1 MSSNSK
7 NWFVDN
13 WFPQEIWER
22 IIDYNF
28 NDVDTLKACALV
40 CASFLPVSR
49 LHLFHNVSLVQDRK
63 TRAHRHA
70 RPRYG
75 RLYSAPELHD
85 LLKECPHLIRYV
97 KSVALDDSLLVTADP
112 MALGLIFCELTHIEE
127 AAVLYP
133 PQSIPQDHQPFSR
146 KCFLEL
152 FSLSTIVSL
161 DLCATLFT
169 DSTELNHLLHQ
180 CQSLENFGWFQNAPF
195 DWGRNP
201 RRPNLMPPKLKS
213 LHIHGHES
221 LALEPFTQRRVPF
234 DLSSLEQFT
243 LGVITDMPDI
253 NLTYLKRLFHVVGGS
268 LQQFRIDV
276 RSMYWNDNSEGV
288 FPLDFTE
295 TPNVRS
301 LYFFVTSFA
310 DPWIREVPIPPS
322 LRSLTLEIGCSQIE
336 HEERLES
343 TINLVAMGEHI
354 AAHAEQLDSVTVI
367 AHRKHVAHGLCA
379 PPNVCCGYPPKNDDL
394 LDQILIRLPDL
405 QGKLRVME
413 RTVCPPGGGMM
424 RKDFDRFLVGHSAPK
439 RHSSDTN
446 PPS

>member
-1 MSSNSK
+1 MSSNSSK
-7 NWFVDN
+7 LGSKPYPFLTFLSENWFVDN

-276 RSMYWNDNSEGV
+276 RSMYWNDSAYFVFHHRITKLRYQIAKASFLSTLQRPPTSEASTSSSPHSPTRGYAK
-288 FPLDFTE
+288 
-295 TPNVRS
+295 S
-301 LYFFVTSFA
+301 LYHPV
-310 DPWIREVPIPPS
+310 
-322 LRSLTLEIGCSQIE
+322 
-336 HEERLES
+336 
-343 TINLVAMGEHI
+343 
-354 AAHAEQLDSVTVI
+354 
-367 AHRKHVAHGLCA
+367 CA
-379 PPNVCCGYPPKNDDL
+379 L
-394 LDQILIRLPDL
+394 
-405 QGKLRVME
+405 
-413 RTVCPPGGGMM
+413 
-424 RKDFDRFLVGHSAPK
+424 
-439 RHSSDTN
+439 
-446 PPS
+446 